1 MMAGSKSLEHC
12 IFASLRLLF
21 IFESQESIKKIMSY
35 FTPKEL
41 VAKAHEAAF
50 TRSNAGIRKTIV
62 LSFLAGAYIALGGL
76 LAVTI
81 GGGMPGVA
89 AENPGLQK
97 FMMGAVFPL
106 GLILCVIAGA
116 DLFTGN
122 TAYFIPPV
130 VSGRMPFKALLQ
142 NWSIVYVGNFV
153 GSLFVAY
160 VLAYQSQMFAKAP
173 WIDSLNSI
181 AHVKTSAGFLTVFVK
196 GIGANWLVALA
207 VWLAFAAQDVTGK
220 IMAIWF
226 PVMAFVAMGFEHSVA
241 NMFFLPTAMFYGAEI
256 TWIQF
261 LVDNLIP
268 ATLGNIVGGSL
279 LTGGLYW
286 YVYERK

>member
-1 MMAGSKSLEHC
+1 
-12 IFASLRLLF
+12 
-21 IFESQESIKKIMSY
+21 MSY
-35 FTPKEL
+35 LAPKDL
-41 VAKAHEAAF
+41 VKMAHKAAF
-50 TRSNAGIRKTIV
+50 SRSNAGTKNTIV

-76 LAVTI
+76 LAVTV

-89 AENPGLQK
+89 SENPGLQK
-97 FMMGAVFPL
+97 LMMGAVFPL

-130 VSGRMPFKALLQ
+130 VSGKMPFKALLR
-142 NWSIVYVGNFV
+142 NWSIVYVGNFI

-160 VLAYQSQMFAKAP
+160 VLAYQSDMFAKTP
-173 WIDSLNSI
+173 WIESLNGI
-181 AHVKTSAGFLTVFVK
+181 AQAKTSADFLTVFVK

-207 VWLAFAAQDVTGK
+207 VWTAFAAKDVTGK
-220 IMAIWF
+220 ILAIWF

-241 NMFFLPTAMFYGAEI
+241 NMFFLPTAIFYGAEV
-256 TWIQF
+256 TWYEFI
-261 LVDNLIP
+261 VNNLIP

-286 YVYERK
+286 YVFGIEKDI